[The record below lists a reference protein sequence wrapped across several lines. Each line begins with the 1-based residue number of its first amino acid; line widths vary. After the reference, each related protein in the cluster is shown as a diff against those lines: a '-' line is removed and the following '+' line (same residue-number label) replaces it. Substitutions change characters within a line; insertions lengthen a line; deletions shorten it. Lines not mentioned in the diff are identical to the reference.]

1 MRARKRAP
9 ANARPHAH
17 LPCACLRLSLVNL
30 RLLVG
35 ADSRDPKKTFNPYF
49 MDHARSVSPLNF
61 IFGFNGLRP
70 DINQIWILE
79 QVAFI
84 KIE

>member
-1 MRARKRAP
+1 VPYQKVK
-9 ANARPHAH
+9 N
-17 LPCACLRLSLVNL
+17 SL
-30 RLLVG
+30 
-35 ADSRDPKKTFNPYF
+35 KKTYNPYF